1 MTPSSTTQ
9 FVHEEIPTEILRLAK
24 RDSSPAGKAIGLAI
38 GCIAAAAIFL
48 WCIWFV
54 LVRKVVPKKA
64 PPVANGAYTSPPD
77 DSNPSEYSAI
87 PYTLRPAWPPEPSVE
102 REPAVSHRPIE
113 LEPMQGSITQYT
125 LRPAWPG
132 ESAGVPYDQDR
143 TMQSQVPESER
154 ELEYLPS
161 HFSPDVQ
168 NAQNQVLSAV
178 SGEEQGLVPG
188 AVEGDTAAELREVR
202 RKMAE
207 MMTRVRDLEAQID
220 SERGQVSN
228 EPPPDY
234 TDLHLGQ

>member
-1 MTPSSTTQ
+1 MMCRTATYN
-9 FVHEEIPTEILRLAK
+9 
-24 RDSSPAGKAIGLAI
+24 
-38 GCIAAAAIFL
+38 AANSMRHTAL
-48 WCIWFV
+48 
-54 LVRKVVPKKA
+54 
-64 PPVANGAYTSPPD
+64 
-77 DSNPSEYSAI
+77 
-87 PYTLRPAWPPEPSVE
+87 PSVNTTAE
-102 REPAVSHRPIE
+102 CYGEEKIQHTPHVYREVI
-113 LEPMQGSITQYT
+113 SITQYT
-125 LRPAWPG
+125 LRPAWPR

-154 ELEYLPS
+154 ELENLPS
-161 HFSPDVQ
+161 HSSPDVQ
-168 NAQNQVLSAV
+168 NAQNQVLPAV

-207 MMTRVRDLEAQID
+207 MMTDLEAQID